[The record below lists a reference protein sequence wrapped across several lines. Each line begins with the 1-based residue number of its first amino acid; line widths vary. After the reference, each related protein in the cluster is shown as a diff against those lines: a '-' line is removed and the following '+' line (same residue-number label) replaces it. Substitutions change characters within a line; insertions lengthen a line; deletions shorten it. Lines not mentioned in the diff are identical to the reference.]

1 MERSKLLGRLI
12 LIVEDEP
19 LIAYDT
25 AQAFEQAGAVVKTA
39 HSLNEALQVVRT
51 VALSAAVI
59 DKALPDGDSNIHCGH
74 LKERSIP
81 FVIYSGYRKAL
92 TGECRDAPHINKPA
106 DPDVLIGT
114 MELLLMGPSPTPN

>member
-39 HSLNEALQVVRT
+39 HSLNEALR
-51 VALSAAVI
+51 SRSHRGAV
-59 DKALPDGDSNIHCGH
+59 G
-74 LKERSIP
+74 
-81 FVIYSGYRKAL
+81 
-92 TGECRDAPHINKPA
+92 CRY
-106 DPDVLIGT
+106 
-114 MELLLMGPSPTPN
+114 